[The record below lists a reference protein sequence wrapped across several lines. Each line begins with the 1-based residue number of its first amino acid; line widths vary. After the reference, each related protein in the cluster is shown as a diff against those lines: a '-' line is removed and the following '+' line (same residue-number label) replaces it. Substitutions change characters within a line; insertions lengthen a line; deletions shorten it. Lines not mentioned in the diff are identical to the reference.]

1 MEISFVIP
9 VYNAEKTIE
18 KCINSILLNIGTN
31 GEIICIDD
39 GSTDTSL
46 SILKKYESQY
56 PFIKVISKI
65 NEGPYIARKIGIE
78 KATKDYVTFVD
89 SDDWVEEN
97 YVSEINNVIQ
107 KKDIDIILFEYI
119 NDFEDKESFIS
130 SIPLEEGLYFDNKYK
145 HMILPLLMEDGYL
158 NGMCNKVF
166 KRKILL
172 RNNTEYRFNYG
183 EDLIFQ
189 LGVFDRAKTLFFL
202 KKNLYHYTHCRKDS
216 LSNSKQNIELLL
228 SMYRIRKN
236 YQDKWKIEEKLINKP
251 FLNLVCMCFLNDL
264 KNLNFKAVFQ
274 VLKSK
279 DIKNAVNKTDSISSK
294 SSKLNFLYKFLK
306 LWF

>member
-1 MEISFVIP
+1 MEISFVVP
-9 VYNAEKTIE
+9 VYNAEKTIQ
-18 KCINSILLNIGTN
+18 KCINSILANISDN

-78 KATKDYVTFVD
+78 NASKDYITFVD
-89 SDDWVEEN
+89 SDDWIEEN
-97 YVSEINNVIQ
+97 YISEINNVI
-107 KKDIDIILFEYI
+107 KKNDIDIILFQYI

-145 HMILPLLMEDGYL
+145 SMILPLLMEDRYL

-166 KRKILL
+166 KREILL

-228 SMYRIRKN
+228 SMYRIRKK

-279 DIKNAVNKTDSISSK
+279 DIKNVVNKTDSISSK

>member
-1 MEISFVIP
+1 MKISFVIP

-18 KCINSILLNIGTN
+18 KCINSIILNISN
-31 GEIICIDD
+31 NDEIICIDD
-39 GSTDTSL
+39 GSTDKSL
-46 SILKKYESQY
+46 SILKRYESQY
-56 PFIKVISKI
+56 SFVKVISKN

-89 SDDWVEEN
+89 SDDWIYEN
-97 YVSEINNVIQ
+97 YISEINNVIQ
-107 KKDIDIILFEYI
+107 KNDIDIILFEYI

-145 HMILPLLMEDGYL
+145 SMILPLLMEDGYL
-158 NGMCNKVF
+158 NGMCNKIF
-166 KRKILL
+166 KREILL

-202 KKNLYHYTHCRKDS
+202 KKDLYHYTHCRKNS
-216 LSNSKQNIELLL
+216 LSNSKQSIELLL
-228 SMYRIRKN
+228 SMYRIRKK
-236 YQDKWKIEEKLINKP
+236 YQDKWKIEEKLLNKP